1 MTAGRHPDD
10 RPAGRRAKASAAHD
24 RPADANAAD
33 DRPAVAGPME
43 SRRALGIAF
52 ALLAGALLAVQSR
65 INGELGQR
73 LHDGV
78 LAALIS
84 FGGGLLVLLASTA
97 VSARLR
103 AGVGRVAAAVGR
115 NELRWWHLCGGASGA
130 YLVACQGLTISTIG
144 VAVFT
149 VAAVAGQ
156 AASGLVVD
164 RLGIGPAGQAPVTA
178 WRVFGAAGAV
188 IAVLIA
194 VSDRL
199 AAPSALGLAALP
211 LLAGFALSWQQAVNG
226 RIAVAARAPLPAAL
240 VNFTAGT
247 VVLTAV
253 AAVTTAFRGL
263 PPALPTDGWLYVG
276 GLLGIPVIVL
286 AALVVRWIGVLL
298 LGLATVAGQVL
309 AALALDVA
317 SPAAGRGPSVAT
329 VAGCLL
335 ALVSVATVAATG
347 LSRGSRRRGARMAA

>member
-1 MTAGRHPDD
+1 VTD
-10 RPAGRRAKASAAHD
+10 GRRA
-24 RPADANAAD
+24 
-33 DRPAVAGPME
+33 AGVG
-43 SRRALGIAF
+43 L
-52 ALLAGALLAVQSR
+52 ALLVGALLAVQSR

-84 FGGGLLVLLASTA
+84 FGSGLLVLLAATA

-103 AGVGRVAAAVGR
+103 AGVRRVAEAVR
-115 NELRWWHLCGGASGA
+115 RYELHWWHLCGGASGA
-130 YLVACQGLTISTIG
+130 YLVACQGLTIGSIG

-164 RLGIGPAGQAPVTA
+164 RLGLGPAGPQPVTA
-178 WRVFGAAGAV
+178 ARVAGAAGAV
-188 IAVLIA
+188 VAVLVA

-199 AAPSALGLAALP
+199 AAPAALGLAALP
-211 LLAGFALSWQQAVNG
+211 LMAGFALSWQQAVNG
-226 RIAVAARAPLPAAL
+226 RVAAAARAPTPAAL

-247 VVLTAV
+247 AVLVAV
-253 AAVTTAFRGL
+253 ASVSTALRGVPSAF
-263 PPALPTDGWLYVG
+263 PPQAWLYAG

-298 LGLATVAGQVL
+298 LGLATVAGQIV
-309 AALALDVA
+309 AALALDLV
-317 SPAAGRGPSVAT
+317 SPAAERPLSPVT
-329 VAGCLL
+329 VLGCLL
-335 ALVSVATVAATG
+335 ALASVAAVAATG
-347 LSRGSRRRGARMAA
+347 PSHRPR